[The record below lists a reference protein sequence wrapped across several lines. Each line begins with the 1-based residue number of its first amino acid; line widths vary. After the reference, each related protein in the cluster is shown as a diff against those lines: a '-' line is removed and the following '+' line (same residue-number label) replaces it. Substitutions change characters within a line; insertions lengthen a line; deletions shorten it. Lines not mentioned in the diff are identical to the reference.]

1 MLNSHYKYKSQNLP
15 YIQNT
20 KKYCAVV
27 EGFFVND
34 VIKENGFVT
43 GVVGT
48 DMKTKNKF
56 ITAKPHAILST
67 GEVIR
72 MLRELKGWT
81 QAELA
86 RRSGISVT
94 NISLLENEKIE
105 IGKKRTVQLAKT
117 FDVHPAIIMF
127 PEYEAKEIEKAA

>member
-1 MLNSHYKYKSQNLP
+1 MKSRLSA
-15 YIQNT
+15 Y
-20 KKYCAVV
+20 
-27 EGFFVND
+27 
-34 VIKENGFVT
+34 
-43 GVVGT
+43 
-48 DMKTKNKF
+48 
-56 ITAKPHAILST
+56 ITAKSHAVLTT
-67 GEVIR
+67 GETIR

-105 IGKKRTVQLAKT
+105 IGKKRAQQLANS
-117 FDVHPAIIMF
+117 FDIHPAIIMF